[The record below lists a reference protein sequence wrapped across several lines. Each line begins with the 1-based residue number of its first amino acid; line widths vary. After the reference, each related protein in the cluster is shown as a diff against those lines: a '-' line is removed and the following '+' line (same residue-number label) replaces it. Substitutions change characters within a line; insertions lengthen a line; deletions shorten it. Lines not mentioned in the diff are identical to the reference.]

1 MPNSN
6 LARAR
11 KSGMSETK
19 LLGLLSPAALTCWP
33 AVAKQLTN
41 SGVLGSVDGRL
52 VAAYC
57 EAFARWSAMG
67 DDLAKMLIDL
77 GVTSRNEIKYQS
89 ATDLSPPPEAATSP
103 DVTPTYRRRGPNALM
118 RRMEVQ
124 RETGLSRSTIYKRVK
139 DGTFPA
145 PVKLGERSV
154 AWRVAEIEAFLESP
168 ASYNHATKHT

>member
-1 MPNSN
+1 MTNPNS
-6 LARAR
+6 ARAR
-11 KSGMSETK
+11 KNGISETK
-19 LLGLLSPAALTCWP
+19 LPGLLSPAALTCWP

-67 DDLAKMLIDL
+67 DELATMLIDL
-77 GVTSRNEIKYQS
+77 GLTSRNEIKDQN
-89 ATDLSPPPEAATSP
+89 ATDLRPPPAAATRL
-103 DVTPTYRRRGPNALM
+103 DETTRDRRRGPNALM
-118 RRMEVQ
+118 RRTEVQ

-168 ASYNHATKHT
+168 ASYNPAIKRT